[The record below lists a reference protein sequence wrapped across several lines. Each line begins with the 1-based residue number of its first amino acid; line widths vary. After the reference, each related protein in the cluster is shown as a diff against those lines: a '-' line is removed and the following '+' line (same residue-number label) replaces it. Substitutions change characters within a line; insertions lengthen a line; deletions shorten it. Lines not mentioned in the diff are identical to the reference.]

1 MFSITLDTAPY
12 LTPLLA
18 FIHSYGMMVIG
29 AFIVLVALSGRKFGP
44 LALLPLV
51 IGLGIVLSGVARF
64 LPR

>member
-1 MFSITLDTAPY
+1 MLNITLDTAPY

-18 FIHSYGMMVIG
+18 FVHSYGMMVIG
-29 AFIVLVALSGRKFGP
+29 GFLVLIALSGRKFGP
-44 LALLPLV
+44 FALFPLV

>member
-1 MFSITLDTAPY
+1 MSFTLETAPY

-18 FIHSYGMMVIG
+18 FAHSYGMMVLG
-29 AFIVLVALSGRKFGP
+29 AFLVLVALTGRKFGP
-44 LALLPLV
+44 LAIFPLV